1 MAVVVVQSP
10 AASNLSARKTRTISK
25 VTGLGSINARII
37 FMVIGIRTSLGVR
50 DMVGVL
56 IITMV
61 IANHTRMPDIIADII
76 VDILPGVYDDKNF
89 QVENF

>member
-1 MAVVVVQSP
+1 
-10 AASNLSARKTRTISK
+10 
-25 VTGLGSINARII
+25 
-37 FMVIGIRTSLGVR
+37 MVIGIRTSLGVR